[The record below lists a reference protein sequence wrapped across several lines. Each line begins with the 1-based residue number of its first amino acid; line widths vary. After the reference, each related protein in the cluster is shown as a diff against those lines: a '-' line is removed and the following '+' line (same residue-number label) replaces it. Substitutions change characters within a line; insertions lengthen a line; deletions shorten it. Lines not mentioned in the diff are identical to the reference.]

1 MEVFS
6 SFLYFLGEIWCR
18 MEKVRG
24 YISPDKHLFAY
35 STKADAVNLMG
46 SARFF
51 CFFPLGFFPP
61 LNHIV
66 ASNLE

>member
-1 MEVFS
+1 
-6 SFLYFLGEIWCR
+6 

-35 STKADAVNLMG
+35 STKADAVMG

>member
-1 MEVFS
+1 
-6 SFLYFLGEIWCR
+6 